1 MKTAS
6 KAEMARELGR
16 LGCALSFNTLRK
28 YPRERLEAMLAEH
41 RPAEPYIVD
50 AEAPELCTPV
60 AKPTYI
66 PTDAEIMRAAAVQR
80 DAQVV
85 QSLRPEPRHGIL
97 AAGFAALGF
106 AATGIAACVRLI
118 LG

>member
-6 KAEMARELGR
+6 KAELARELGR
-16 LGCALSFNTLRK
+16 LGCPLAFNTLRK
-28 YPRERLEAMLAEH
+28 YPRESLELMLVSYGPQELP
-41 RPAEPYIVD
+41 PAN
-50 AEAPELCTPV
+50 APELCTPV
-60 AKPTYI
+60 AEPTYI

-80 DAQVV
+80 DAAVV
-85 QSLRPEPRHGIL
+85 QSLRPEPRHGVL